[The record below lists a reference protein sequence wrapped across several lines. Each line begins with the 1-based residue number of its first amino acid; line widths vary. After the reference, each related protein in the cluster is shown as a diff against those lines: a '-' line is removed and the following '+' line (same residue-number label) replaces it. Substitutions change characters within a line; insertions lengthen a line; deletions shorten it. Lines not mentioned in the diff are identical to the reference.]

1 MSKTLTIFCLLALIF
16 PNLYAQNATVKGVAA
31 DASTGEPLIAATVIA
46 GTTGTVTDFNGSY
59 TLSLPP
65 GQYTLT
71 FHYVGYEALNRDVDL
86 ESGQSFE
93 LNVALKQ
100 EAAVLET
107 ATVTSGKHSKPL
119 SEVTVSMEVLRPG
132 LIQSTGKLTLDAAI
146 EKLPG
151 VTVIDG
157 QANIRAGSGYSQGAG
172 SRVLL
177 LVDDMPILTAD
188 AGFPNWDDVPIE
200 NISQVEVVK
209 GAASALFGSSAL
221 NGIINVRTAY
231 PKSQPE
237 TEAAVYY
244 THFFDPADKRLK
256 WWDRSPYTMGAQLA
270 HRRKIG
276 KLDLVLGSYY
286 LKEESVNKDAFRE
299 FGRFNFSTRY
309 RVTDRLTIGLNG
321 NLNAGKTASFF
332 YWVSDTMA
340 YVGVPS
346 TFSNRE
352 RFRYNID
359 PYLNYYDKGGNR
371 HRLQGRFFNVDNNN
385 DNNQGNSSDMYYA
398 EYQFQRQMPDIGLV
412 VSAGAV
418 YQGTYIKAELYGD
431 TTFKSRNYA
440 AYLQL
445 DKKFFDRLNVSAGF
459 RYEDNLLKNP
469 GFIYKIGNKDREVLP
484 SNEQESKPVVRF
496 GLNYRAAEA
505 TFLRASWGQGYRFPT
520 VAEKFIVTNV
530 GFFNV
535 LPNPTLQSETGW
547 SAEIGIKQG
556 FQISSFKG
564 YLDLAAFTFRY
575 YNMMEFNL
583 VTQRDPVDGTLS
595 SDFRSINI
603 GDTESVGFEVT
614 AAGQGDLFG
623 LPFTLLTGYT
633 FVDPRFLEFDTTQV
647 AAGETPTIAQINAQN
662 SSSDDNILKYR
673 SRHLFKFDLET
684 KYKGAFL
691 GVEVFHNSNI
701 EAIDSPFLLIIGG
714 LKRFREKHDQG
725 YTLINLR
732 TGYSFS
738 EHMKVSLLLNNLAN
752 IEYSSRPGLL
762 DPPRNLT
769 ARMDFKF

>member
-1 MSKTLTIFCLLALIF
+1 MRKTLTILCFLALS
-16 PNLYAQNATVKGVAA
+16 LTKLTAQKAILSGILT
-31 DASTGEPLIAATVIA
+31 DAGTGDPLIAATVVA
-46 GTTGTVTDFNGSY
+46 GTSGTITDVDGSY
-59 TLSLPP
+59 TLTLTP
-65 GQYTLT
+65 GQHTII
-71 FHYVGYEALNRDVDL
+71 FRYVGYESVTNEVGL
-86 ESGQSFE
+86 EDGQTLE
-93 LNVALKQ
+93 LNGALKQ
-100 EAAVLET
+100 QAAILET

-119 SEVTVSMEVLRPG
+119 SEVTVSLEVLRPN
-132 LIQSTGKLTLDAAI
+132 LIQSTGKLSLDAAI

-177 LVDDMPILTAD
+177 LVDDIPILTAD
-188 AGFPNWDDVPIE
+188 AGYPNWDDVPIE

-231 PKSQPE
+231 PKAKPE
-237 TEAAVYY
+237 TEGAVYY
-244 THFFDPADKRLK
+244 THVFDPADKRNK
-256 WWDRSPYTMGAQLA
+256 WWDSAPYTVGAQLA

-286 LKEESVNKDAFRE
+286 VKEESFNKDAYKE
-299 FGRFNFSTRY
+299 YGRFNFSTRY
-309 RVTDRLTIGLNG
+309 RVSDRLTLGLNG
-321 NLNAGKTASFF
+321 NFNTGKSGAFF

-352 RFRYNID
+352 RVRFNID
-359 PYLNYYDKGGNR
+359 PYVNYYDRSGNR
-371 HRLQGRFFNVDNNN
+371 HRLQGRFYNVDNNN
-385 DNNQGNSSDMYYA
+385 DNNQGNTSDMYYA
-398 EYQFQRQMPDIGLV
+398 EYQFQRQMQDIGLV

-418 YQGTYIKAELYGD
+418 YQGTNIEAELYGD
-431 TTFKSRNYA
+431 TTFTSRNYA

-445 DKKFFDRLNVSAGF
+445 DKKLFDRLNLSAGF

-469 GFIYKIGNKDREVLP
+469 GFIYMIGNKERVVP
-484 SNEQESKPVVRF
+484 ASNERESKPVVRF
-496 GLNYRAAEA
+496 GLNYRLAEA

-535 LPNPTLQSETGW
+535 LPSPGLRSETGW

-575 YNMMEFNL
+575 FDMMEFNL
-583 VTQRDPVDGTLS
+583 VTLRDSIDNTLS

-603 GDTESVGFEVT
+603 GDTKAAGFEVT
-614 AAGQGDLFG
+614 AAGQGDILG
-623 LPFTLLTGYT
+623 LPFTLLAGYT
-633 FVDPRFLEFDTTQV
+633 FVDPRFLEFDTTS
-647 AAGETPTIAQINAQN
+647 APIGDATIAQVNAQN
-662 SSSDDNILKYR
+662 SSSDENILKYR
-673 SRHLFKFDLET
+673 SRHLFKLDLET
-684 KYKGAFL
+684 TYKGAFL
-691 GVEVFHNSNI
+691 GLEVFHNSNI
-701 EAIDSPFLLIIGG
+701 EAIDSPFLLIING
-714 LKRFREKHDQG
+714 LRRFREAHDKG
-725 YTLINLR
+725 FTVFNLR
-732 TGYSFS
+732 TGYAFS
-738 EHMKVSLLLNNLAN
+738 DHLKLSLLLNNVAN
-752 IEYSSRPGLL
+752 AEYSSRPGLL
-762 DPPRNLT
+762 DAPRNLT
-769 ARMDFKF
+769 ARVDFKF